1 MTLKSYIQNKKPRQ
15 YKLGHIEITIVNPHP
30 DAVDTRSAITKS
42 LSKIPRHLLKNI
54 NSIKVGNFEQL
65 NSRSIQA
72 LYDKQTIVLSNKHT
86 TTDDIVDD
94 IIHEVAH
101 SVEEIYGQKIYSDG
115 KIEKEFLLKRKTLW
129 QKLKQAGFEKP
140 LDLFLNVSYTK
151 ELDHFLY
158 MIVGYGVIRSLSL
171 DLFYSPYAATSLREY
186 FANAFEAFFMKE
198 DISRIKSV
206 SPRVYEK
213 LETLMR

>member
-1 MTLKSYIQNKKPRQ
+1 MTLKNYIQNKKTNHFRVGAIDV
-15 YKLGHIEITIVNPHP
+15 YISDPHP
-30 DAVDTRSAITKS
+30 QDVDTKLAIKKS
-42 LSKIPRHLLKNI
+42 LQKIPTHLLRNI
-54 NSIKVGNFEQL
+54 KSIKVGNFAQL
-65 NSRSIQA
+65 NNRSIQA

-86 TTDDIVDD
+86 TTEDIVDD

-115 KIEKEFLLKRKTLW
+115 KIEKEFLLKRKMLW

-140 LDLFLNVSYTK
+140 LDLFLNVEYTK

-158 MIVGYGVIRSLSL
+158 MIVGYGVMRSLSL
-171 DLFYSPYAATSLREY
+171 NLFYSPYAATSLREY

-206 SPRVYEK
+206 SPSVYEK

>member
-86 TTDDIVDD
+86 TTDDIIDD